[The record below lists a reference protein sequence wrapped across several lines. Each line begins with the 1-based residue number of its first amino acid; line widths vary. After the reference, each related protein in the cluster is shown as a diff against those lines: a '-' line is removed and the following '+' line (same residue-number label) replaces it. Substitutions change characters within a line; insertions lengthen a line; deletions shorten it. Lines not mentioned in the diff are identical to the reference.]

1 MLKMEGRGRFV
12 MMVGL
17 LVVAFVPAHCDESA
31 KPVSTVLRASWQDT
45 PLLLEARYT
54 GPHDASMGSWI
65 FEI

>member
-1 MLKMEGRGRFV
+1 MEGRGRFV
-12 MMVGL
+12 LL
-17 LVVAFVPAHCDESA
+17 LVVAFVPAQCDESA